1 MLFVFSGFCLRV
13 LLTIRIILPLKPE
26 SELMLDSDRVGHP
39 TKCFST
45 AGRGKVSGKK
55 TPVKALGGDHQ
66 RPLAVN
72 SVIPGS
78 V

>member
-1 MLFVFSGFCLRV
+1 MVSVCLRV

-39 TKCFST
+39 AKCFST

-66 RPLAVN
+66 RPLTVN

>member
-1 MLFVFSGFCLRV
+1 
-13 LLTIRIILPLKPE
+13 
-26 SELMLDSDRVGHP
+26 MLDSDRVGHP
-39 TKCFST
+39 AKCFST

-66 RPLAVN
+66 CPLTVN